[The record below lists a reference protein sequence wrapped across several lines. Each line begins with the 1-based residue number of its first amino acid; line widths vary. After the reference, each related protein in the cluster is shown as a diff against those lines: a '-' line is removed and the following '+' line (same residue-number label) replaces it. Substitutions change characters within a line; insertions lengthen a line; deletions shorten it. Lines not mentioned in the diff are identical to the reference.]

1 MKKILLSTCCL
12 FATAVYS
19 QIGFQEHE
27 VTSFSPS
34 GMGNEM
40 ADIDND
46 GDLDIVTYG
55 NSTIYWFENRFPEE
69 GFMPKQHV
77 ATIPGTNMI
86 LSIDITDFDGDG
98 DLDILGAEIFQ
109 DKLFLCTNTD
119 GQGTFAPFQVLK
131 TVDQASFVK
140 HIDMDNDGDKDLF
153 FSRNGSNGF
162 FIGYYENINQPN
174 NYLTLRTIYQ
184 ASNVSQTMKVVDLDN
199 NGFSDVFIRFD
210 NGIGWIKNNGNA
222 SFSPIAFFS
231 TSNNYCYH
239 YDVGDIDN
247 DGDLDLVGNVE
258 NNVYVKK
265 LIYKLNDGLGN
276 FGPDQSIRENL
287 TEIKAIK
294 LGDLDNDNRLDLIV
308 AIRNNNS
315 SEYFGDLSWYKNSAT
330 LTFTSMPNVDLNVRM
345 IGQIDAVDLNN
356 DGYNDIVTFSNS
368 HRTQTYRDWETD
380 RKSVV

>member
-77 ATIPGTNMI
+77 ASIPGTNMI

-140 HIDMDNDGDKDLF
+140 HIDMDNDGDKD
-153 FSRNGSNGF
+153 
-162 FIGYYENINQPN
+162 
-174 NYLTLRTIYQ
+174 
-184 ASNVSQTMKVVDLDN
+184 
-199 NGFSDVFIRFD
+199 
-210 NGIGWIKNNGNA
+210 
-222 SFSPIAFFS
+222 
-231 TSNNYCYH
+231 
-239 YDVGDIDN
+239 
-247 DGDLDLVGNVE
+247 
-258 NNVYVKK
+258 
-265 LIYKLNDGLGN
+265 
-276 FGPDQSIRENL
+276 
-287 TEIKAIK
+287 
-294 LGDLDNDNRLDLIV
+294 
-308 AIRNNNS
+308 
-315 SEYFGDLSWYKNSAT
+315 
-330 LTFTSMPNVDLNVRM
+330 
-345 IGQIDAVDLNN
+345 
-356 DGYNDIVTFSNS
+356 
-368 HRTQTYRDWETD
+368 
-380 RKSVV
+380 